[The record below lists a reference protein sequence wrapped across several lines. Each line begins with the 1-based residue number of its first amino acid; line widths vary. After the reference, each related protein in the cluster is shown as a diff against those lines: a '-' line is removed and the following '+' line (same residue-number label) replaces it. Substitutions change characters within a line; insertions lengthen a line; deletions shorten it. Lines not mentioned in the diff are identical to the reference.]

1 MNKLKQI
8 FILLAG
14 KRIVQHFFFWLLSF
28 RVLLDIFSNTN
39 DYLRIDYIYTGAF
52 IFTIVIPVYL
62 NFRLLIPN
70 LLSQKRYLLYGIAF
84 LAILSLSV
92 FFNQFTFNYLIDFI
106 FPKYY
111 FISYYEILDLAKF
124 MLVFMMLTTLLKLSK
139 SWFYVTE
146 TQKKLSLVETEKY
159 LNELKALKAQI
170 NPHFMFN
177 SLNNIY
183 SLALSKSDKAPDAII
198 KLGNIMRYVI
208 YDGSKNTV
216 VLKDETKVLREYID
230 LQNLRTKNAS
240 ITFTTDIQNEEMKI
254 APLIFLPLVENGY
267 KHGIKGDTK
276 NAYFQIDIREENNK
290 LIFRAENNKS
300 ITALIEKDGHKGIG
314 LENVRRRLEL
324 IYPESHEFH
333 IFDEAE
339 RFIVEIQIQYGEK
352 N

>member
-1 MNKLKQI
+1 M
-8 FILLAG
+8 
-14 KRIVQHFFFWLLSF
+14 
-28 RVLLDIFSNTN
+28 
-39 DYLRIDYIYTGAF
+39 
-52 IFTIVIPVYL
+52 
-62 NFRLLIPN
+62 LI
-70 LLSQKRYLLYGIAF
+70 
-84 LAILSLSV
+84 
-92 FFNQFTFNYLIDFI
+92 
-106 FPKYY
+106 
-111 FISYYEILDLAKF
+111 
-124 MLVFMMLTTLLKLSK
+124 FMMLTTLLKLSK

-146 TQKKLSLVETEKY
+146 TQKKLSLAETEKY

-208 YDGSKNTV
+208 YDGSKDTV
-216 VLKDETKVLREYID
+216 VLKEETKVLREYID
-230 LQNLRTKNAS
+230 LQNLRTKNAT

-254 APLIFLPLVENGY
+254 APLIFLPLIENGF

-300 ITALIEKDGHKGIG
+300 ISALIEKDEHKGIG

-333 IFDEAE
+333 IFDEAD